1 MTFSNNMV
9 HILSGYPM
17 QSPDDPDVALLAFYL
32 SFPHGLSNSA
42 VVNKDV
48 LKDIVKIEK
57 STIGGTIGG
66 TIVSVDP
73 LPSTTKQL
81 EMSTIGGTIGGTIV
95 SVDTLPSTTKQLED
109 KNESDRND
117 DLSNPNPIIIFA
129 SLGGVSFVVVIA
141 ALLLGCKR
149 INRYSGHRFSC
160 SILNVNS
167 PYTPLIKC

>member
-9 HILSGYPM
+9 HILPGYPM

-66 TIVSVDP
+66 TIVSVD
-73 LPSTTKQL
+73 
-81 EMSTIGGTIGGTIV
+81 
-95 SVDTLPSTTKQLED
+95 TLPSTTKQLED

-117 DLSNPNPIIIFA
+117 DKSNPNPIIIFA